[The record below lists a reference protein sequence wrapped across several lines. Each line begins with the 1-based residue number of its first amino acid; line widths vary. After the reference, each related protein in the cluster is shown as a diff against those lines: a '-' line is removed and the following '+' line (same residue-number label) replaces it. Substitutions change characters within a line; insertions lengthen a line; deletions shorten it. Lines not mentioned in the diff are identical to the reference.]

1 MQEGLDLGG
10 EFLREIFKLRTET
23 GLHALAGPDQFFA
36 EGGQHR
42 ALAAMGLDQWH
53 TEEIGPLFDQIPDV
67 PIGELG
73 VLGRTGEFSGLS
85 DLVEDAE
92 HHHRGLWTAFL
103 VKAPYGFDLNVV
115 HRRRPYEVYYISS
128 RPIGKPYHIYCWR

>member
-23 GLHALAGPDQFFA
+23 GLHALAGPHQFFA

-42 ALAAMGLDQWH
+42 ALAAMGLDQRH
-53 TEEIGPLFDQIPDV
+53 TEEFGPLLDQIPDV

-73 VLGRTGEFSGLS
+73 VLRRTGEFSGLS
-85 DLVEDAE
+85 DLVENTE
-92 HHHRGLWTAFL
+92 HHDRGLRAAFL
-103 VKAPYGFDLNVV
+103 VKSPDGFDLNVV
-115 HRRRPYEVYYISS
+115 HAALTL
-128 RPIGKPYHIYCWR
+128 